1 MSTRINLFII
11 PHPTREI
18 SFADWT
24 SRPTLGPARFDFLSS
39 TREEHDPLSDQQV
52 RIINLILKISP
63 LPIQTDD
70 DDSDDSDD
78 EDHIERIG
86 NLRPPFQR
94 YAVRFSPDHPRADFN
109 EAFGLIGAAALITA
123 ERARV
128 SREAFDRL
136 LSRHIIGPNPL
147 SFRNPLPTQLT
158 VQLPISTLMSNSLRG
173 SFQIPSQL
181 RHVAPRE
188 IFPPLSTQPVT
199 SPLPVPP
206 LRSNPPSSPSWKRT
220 CWKVCKVLLTV
231 LKFAALAA
239 CAWIG
244 ITFLFLL
251 LGEVGLIL
259 GIGILVIGYEVRY
272 G

>member
-24 SRPTLGPARFDFLSS
+24 ARPTLGPARFDFLGS
-39 TREEHDPLSDQQV
+39 TREEHDPLSDQRI
-52 RIINLILKISP
+52 RIINLIVKISP
-63 LPIQTDD
+63 LPIRTDD

-78 EDHIERIG
+78 EDPIERIG
-86 NLRPPFQR
+86 SLRPPFQR
-94 YAVRFSPDHPRADFN
+94 YAVRLSSGQPRADFN
-109 EAFGLIGAAALITA
+109 EAFGLIGVAALMRA
-123 ERARV
+123 ERARI
-128 SREAFDRL
+128 SREALDRI
-136 LSRHIIGPNPL
+136 LSRHVIRPNSL
-147 SFRNPLPTQLT
+147 SFRDPLLTQLP
-158 VQLPISTLMSNSLRG
+158 VQLPLSTLISNSLQG
-173 SFQIPSQL
+173 SFQPPSQL
-181 RHVAPRE
+181 RHTSLGE

-199 SPLPVPP
+199 SPPP
-206 LRSNPPSSPSWKRT
+206 IRSNPPSLPSWKRT

-231 LKFAALAA
+231 LKFAAFAA

-251 LGEVGLIL
+251 LGEIGLFL
-259 GIGILVIGYEVRY
+259 GLGILVILYEVRY